1 MEYSEQLI
9 INYDKKLMEANKEIR
24 KLKDELYKYEMQNSK
39 LQRALVEERVNN
51 GKNIIT
57 GEYIK

>member
-1 MEYSEQLI
+1 MQPQSTETI
-9 INYDKKLMEANKEIR
+9 ITL
-24 KLKDELYKYEMQNSK
+24 DELYKYKMQNSK

>member
-39 LQRALVEERVNN
+39 LQQALVEERVNN

-57 GEYIK
+57 ERR